1 MAENISQGCVD
12 DSASNH
18 DRTFYQDVNGSQN
31 NQSNIILKSNSQLSI
46 NLDQVQI
53 NEQPGS
59 AHLQKYPTVPGS
71 RTCGKSA
78 SRKSPHTA
86 NANESDAQIML
97 NNCNAS
103 SSNIGL
109 VTEDKIN
116 QSALNISQTQ
126 EAVAGASNA
135 QANANGSSMH
145 CTMPSFT

>member
-12 DSASNH
+12 DSTSNH

-31 NQSNIILKSNSQLSI
+31 NQSNIIHKSNSQLSI

-78 SRKSPHTA
+78 SRKSPHTT

-103 SSNIGL
+103 TSIGL

-116 QSALNISQTQ
+116 QSALNISQTH